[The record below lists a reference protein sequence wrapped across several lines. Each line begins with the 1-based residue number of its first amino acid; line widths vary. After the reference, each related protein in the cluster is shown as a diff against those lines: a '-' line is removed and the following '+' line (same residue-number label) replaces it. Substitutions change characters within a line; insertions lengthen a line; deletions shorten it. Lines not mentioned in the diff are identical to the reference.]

1 MLFGSSG
8 VGGVLP
14 EAGSGICRVGL
25 HRPSHREGLLLSF
38 GFGKRLRTMASD
50 NKAGVMNP
58 LQALEQRLQQHG
70 DAVAFVQPLGG
81 GELREYTW
89 KDVDDEARR
98 IAAYLH
104 AQGMEKGDH
113 VALVSKNCAEWI
125 ITDVA
130 IWMAG
135 GVSVPLYPTLV
146 AETVRQIMEHS
157 ESKFLFV
164 GKLDDWDMMKAGV
177 PDGVKQ
183 IALSLAPEDA
193 LNAFPKW
200 SDVIRE
206 TAPLTEVNTPDMADL
221 ATIVYT
227 SGTTGM
233 PKGVMH
239 DFQGLSI
246 VGEKMIKVYNLEPNE
261 RMISYLPLSH
271 VAERVAVEIA
281 VLYVGNKIFFA
292 ESLDTFGEDIKRA
305 QPTVFFAVPR
315 IWSKFYQKA
324 SEAVP
329 PKKLNTLLK
338 IPFLNKIIKKK
349 VLGAMGLDE
358 CRIAL
363 SGAAALSPDIIT
375 WFKKLGLEI
384 LEVYGMTENLA
395 WSHTTEEGD
404 QQIGWVGTPN
414 DGVEC
419 RIGDGGE
426 IMVRSLGNM
435 KGYYKQPEK
444 TAEDLTE
451 DGWLHTGDVGE
462 IDAKGRLRI
471 TGRVKEIFKTE
482 KGKYVAPAPIENRIV
497 TLPGLELACVIG
509 QGMPQP
515 IALLNITPEEQE
527 KLSNGAEKEHF
538 TKELEKLLA
547 QVNEQLDP
555 HERMSTLVVCK
566 EAWTVENNMITPTLK
581 LKRNEIEKHYAD
593 GIAQWGKT
601 RGVVWEA

>member
-1 MLFGSSG
+1 MTTEKS
-8 VGGVLP
+8 VL
-14 EAGSGICRVGL
+14 
-25 HRPSHREGLLLSF
+25 
-38 GFGKRLRTMASD
+38 T
-50 NKAGVMNP
+50 P
-58 LQALEQRLQQHG
+58 LQALAQRCSQHG
-70 DAVAFVQPLGG
+70 DSVAFVQPLGG

-89 KDVDDEARR
+89 KQVDEEARKV
-98 IAAYLH
+98 ASYL
-104 AQGMEKGDH
+104 QSVGMKKGDH

-177 PDGVKQ
+177 PEGVTQ
-183 IALSLAPEDA
+183 IALSLAPEEA
-193 LNAFPKW
+193 LQAFPKW
-200 SDVIRE
+200 PDIIRDA
-206 TAPLTEVNTPDMADL
+206 APLVEVNVPDLTDL

-239 DFQGLSI
+239 DFESLST
-246 VGEKMIKVYNLEPNE
+246 VGEKMIKVYDLKPDE

-329 PKKLNTLLK
+329 PKKLNRLLK

-363 SGAAALSPDIIT
+363 SGAAALSPEIIT
-375 WFKKLGLEI
+375 WFKKLDLEI

-419 RIGDGGE
+419 RIGEGGE
-426 IMVRSLGNM
+426 ILVRSLGNM
-435 KGYYKQPEK
+435 KGYYKQPDK
-444 TAEDLTE
+444 TAEDLTD
-451 DGWLHTGDVGE
+451 DGWLHTGDVGA
-462 IDAKGRLRI
+462 IDGKGRLQI

-482 KGKYVAPAPIENRIV
+482 KGKYVAPAPIENRLS
-497 TLPGLELACVIG
+497 TMPGLELACVVG
-509 QGMPQP
+509 QGMGQP

-527 KLSNGAEKEHF
+527 RLSKGSEKEHF

-547 QVNEQLDP
+547 RVNEVLDP
-555 HERMSTLVVCK
+555 HERMTTLIVCK
-566 EAWTVENNMITPTLK
+566 DAWTVENNLITPTLK
-581 LKRNEIEKHYAD
+581 LKRNEIEKRYGD
-593 GIAQWGKT
+593 DIVQWSKT

>member
-1 MLFGSSG
+1 
-8 VGGVLP
+8 
-14 EAGSGICRVGL
+14 
-25 HRPSHREGLLLSF
+25 
-38 GFGKRLRTMASD
+38 MASD

-58 LQALEQRLQQHG
+58 LQALQQRLQQHG

-89 KDVDDEARR
+89 KQVDEEARK

-104 AQGMEKGDH
+104 AQGMQKGDH

-193 LNAFPKW
+193 LNAFPKG
-200 SDVIRE
+200 SDIIRD
-206 TAPLTEVNTPDMADL
+206 TAPLAEVNAPDMADL

-363 SGAAALSPDIIT
+363 SGAAALSPEIIT

-435 KGYYKQPEK
+435 KGYYKQPDK

-527 KLSNGAEKEHF
+527 KLSKGAEKEHF

-547 QVNEQLDP
+547 RVNEQIDP

>member
-1 MLFGSSG
+1 M
-8 VGGVLP
+8 
-14 EAGSGICRVGL
+14 
-25 HRPSHREGLLLSF
+25 
-38 GFGKRLRTMASD
+38 TMD
-50 NKAGVMNP
+50 NKAAVMSP
-58 LQALEQRLQQHG
+58 LKALEQRCEKQGQS
-70 DAVAFVQPLGG
+70 VAMVQPMGG
-81 GELREYTW
+81 GELQDYTW
-89 KDVDDEARR
+89 ARINDEARKM
-98 IAAYLH
+98 AAYLQS
-104 AQGMEKGDH
+104 QGVQKGDH

-125 ITDVA
+125 IADLS

-135 GVSVPLYPTLV
+135 AVSVPLYPTLV

-164 GKLDDWDMMKAGV
+164 GKLDDWDIMKEGV
-177 PDGVKQ
+177 PEGVKRV
-183 IALSLAPEDA
+183 AFTLAPRDA
-193 LNAFPKW
+193 LNDFPNW
-200 SDVIRE
+200 GDIIRD
-206 TAPLTEVNTPDMADL
+206 TAPIEQVAEPAMEDI
-221 ATIVYT
+221 ATIIYT

-239 DFQGLSI
+239 DFQSFSI
-246 VGEKMIKVYNLEPNE
+246 VGEKMIKVYNLTPEE

-281 VLYVGNKIFFA
+281 QLYVGGKIFFA
-292 ESLDTFGEDIKRA
+292 ESLETFGEDIKRA

-329 PKKLNTLLK
+329 PKKLNKLLK
-338 IPFLNKIIKKK
+338 IPFLNKVIKKK
-349 VLGAMGLDE
+349 VLGAMGLDQ

-375 WFKKLGLEI
+375 WFKKLDLEI

-404 QQIGWVGTPN
+404 QKIGWVGTPN

-426 IMVRSLGNM
+426 ILVRSLGNM
-435 KGYYKQPEK
+435 KGYYKQPDK

-462 IDAKGRLRI
+462 IDEKGRLRI

-482 KGKYVAPAPIENRIV
+482 KGKYVAPAPIENRLS
-497 TLPGLELACVIG
+497 TQPGLELSCVIG
-509 QGMPQP
+509 QGMGQP

-527 KLSNGAEKEHF
+527 KLSKGSEKEHF
-538 TKELEKLLA
+538 TKELEALLTR
-547 QVNEQLDP
+547 VNHELDP
-555 HERMSTLVVCK
+555 HERMMTLVVCK
-566 EAWTVENNMITPTLK
+566 DAWTVENNLITPTLK
-581 LKRNEIEKHYAD
+581 LKRNEIEKRYAD
-593 GIAQWGKT
+593 DIPKWAKT
-601 RGVVWEA
+601 KGVVWGA

>member
-1 MLFGSSG
+1 M
-8 VGGVLP
+8 
-14 EAGSGICRVGL
+14 
-25 HRPSHREGLLLSF
+25 
-38 GFGKRLRTMASD
+38 T
-50 NKAGVMNP
+50 P
-58 LQALEQRLQQHG
+58 LQALAQRRSQHG

-89 KDVDDEARR
+89 KQVDEEARK
-98 IAAYLH
+98 IAAYLQS
-104 AQGMEKGDH
+104 QGMKKGDH

-177 PDGVKQ
+177 PDDVQQ

-193 LNAFPKW
+193 LQAFPKW
-200 SDVIRE
+200 PDIIRD
-206 TAPLTEVNTPDMADL
+206 TAPLAEVNVPDLKDL

-239 DFQGLSI
+239 DFESLST
-246 VGEKMIKVYNLEPNE
+246 VGEKMIKVYDLKPDE

-329 PKKLNTLLK
+329 PKKLNRLLK

-363 SGAAALSPDIIT
+363 SGAAALSPEIIT
-375 WFKKLGLEI
+375 WFKKLDLEI

-419 RIGDGGE
+419 RIGEGGE
-426 IMVRSLGNM
+426 ILVRSLGNM

-451 DGWLHTGDVGE
+451 DGWLRTGDVGE
-462 IDAKGRLRI
+462 IDGKGRLRI

-482 KGKYVAPAPIENRIV
+482 KGKYVAPAPIENRLS
-497 TLPGLELACVIG
+497 TMPGLELACVIG
-509 QGMPQP
+509 QGMGQP
-515 IALLNITPEEQE
+515 VALLNITPEEQE
-527 KLSNGAEKEHF
+527 RLSKGSEKEHF

-547 QVNEQLDP
+547 RVNEVLDP
-555 HERMSTLVVCK
+555 HERMTTLIVCK
-566 EAWTVENNMITPTLK
+566 DAWSVENNLITPTLK
-581 LKRNEIEKHYAD
+581 LKRNEIEKRYAD
-593 GIAQWGKT
+593 DIVQWSKT

>member
-1 MLFGSSG
+1 MITDKSTITPLKA
-8 VGGVLP
+8 L
-14 EAGSGICRVGL
+14 A
-25 HRPSHREGLLLSF
+25 
-38 GFGKRLRTMASD
+38 RLCS
-50 NKAGVMNP
+50 
-58 LQALEQRLQQHG
+58 QQG

-89 KDVDDEARR
+89 KQVDEEARK
-98 IAAYLH
+98 IAAYL
-104 AQGMEKGDH
+104 QSIGMQKGDH

-146 AETVRQIMEHS
+146 AETVRQILEHS

-164 GKLDDWDMMKAGV
+164 GKLDDWDIMKAGV
-177 PDGVKQ
+177 PDGVQQ
-183 IALSLAPEDA
+183 IALSLAPADV
-193 LNAFPKW
+193 LKDFPKW
-200 SDVIRE
+200 PDIIRD
-206 TAPLTEVNTPDMADL
+206 TAPLLEVNAPALTDL

-239 DFQGLSI
+239 DFEGLST
-246 VGEKMIKVYNLEPNE
+246 VGEKMIKLYDLKPDG

-271 VAERVAVEIA
+271 VAERVVVEIA

-324 SEAVP
+324 SEALP
-329 PKKLNTLLK
+329 PKKLNLLLK
-338 IPFLNKIIKKK
+338 IPIVNKIIKKK
-349 VLGAMGLDE
+349 ILGAMGLDE

-363 SGAAALSPDIIT
+363 SGAAALSPEIIA
-375 WFKKLGLEI
+375 WFKKLDLEI
-384 LEVYGMTENLA
+384 LEGYGMTENLA
-395 WSHTTEEGD
+395 WSHSTEEGD

-426 IMVRSLGNM
+426 ILVRSVGNL
-435 KGYYKQPEK
+435 KGYYKQPDK

-462 IDAKGRLRI
+462 IDGKGRLRI

-482 KGKYVAPAPIENRIV
+482 KGKYVAPAPIENRLS
-497 TLPGLELACVIG
+497 TMPGLELACVIG
-509 QGMPQP
+509 QGMGQP
-515 IALLNITPEEQE
+515 VALLNLTPEEQE
-527 KLSNGAEKEHF
+527 RLSKDGEKERF
-538 TKELEKLLA
+538 NKELEKLLA
-547 QVNEQLDP
+547 RVNEELDP
-555 HERMSTLVVCK
+555 HERLTTLIVCK
-566 EAWTVENNMITPTLK
+566 DAWTVENNLITPTLK
-581 LKRNEIEKHYAD
+581 LKRNEIEKRYGDA
-593 GIAQWGKT
+593 IVRWSKT

>member
-1 MLFGSSG
+1 M
-8 VGGVLP
+8 
-14 EAGSGICRVGL
+14 
-25 HRPSHREGLLLSF
+25 
-38 GFGKRLRTMASD
+38 D
-50 NKAGVMNP
+50 NKAAVMSP
-58 LQALEQRLQQHG
+58 LKALEQRCEKQGQS
-70 DAVAFVQPLGG
+70 VAMVQPMGG
-81 GELREYTW
+81 GELQDYTW
-89 KDVDDEARR
+89 ARINDEARR
-98 IAAYLH
+98 MAAYLQS
-104 AQGMEKGDH
+104 QGVQKGDH

-125 ITDVA
+125 IADLA

-135 GVSVPLYPTLV
+135 AVSVPLYPTLV

-164 GKLDDWDMMKAGV
+164 GKLDDWDIMKGGV

-183 IALSLAPEDA
+183 VAFTLAPRDA
-193 LNAFPKW
+193 LNDFPNW
-200 SDVIRE
+200 GDIIRD
-206 TAPLTEVNTPDMADL
+206 TAPLEQVAEPAMEDI
-221 ATIVYT
+221 ATIIYT

-239 DFQGLSI
+239 DFQSFSI
-246 VGEKMIKVYNLEPNE
+246 VGEKMIKVYNLTPEE

-281 VLYVGNKIFFA
+281 QLYVGGKIFFA
-292 ESLDTFGEDIKRA
+292 ESLETFGEDIKRA

-329 PKKLNTLLK
+329 PKKLNKLLK
-338 IPFLNKIIKKK
+338 IPFLNKVIKKK
-349 VLGAMGLDE
+349 VLGAMGLDQ

-375 WFKKLGLEI
+375 WFKKLDLEI

-404 QQIGWVGTPN
+404 QKIGWVGTPN

-419 RIGDGGE
+419 RIGEGGE

-462 IDAKGRLRI
+462 IDEKGRLRI

-482 KGKYVAPAPIENRIV
+482 KGKYVAPAPIENRLS
-497 TLPGLELACVIG
+497 TQPGLELSCVIG
-509 QGMPQP
+509 QGMGQP

-527 KLSNGAEKEHF
+527 
-538 TKELEKLLA
+538 
-547 QVNEQLDP
+547 
-555 HERMSTLVVCK
+555 
-566 EAWTVENNMITPTLK
+566 
-581 LKRNEIEKHYAD
+581 
-593 GIAQWGKT
+593 
-601 RGVVWEA
+601 

>member
-1 MLFGSSG
+1 
-8 VGGVLP
+8 
-14 EAGSGICRVGL
+14 
-25 HRPSHREGLLLSF
+25 
-38 GFGKRLRTMASD
+38 MASD

-58 LQALEQRLQQHG
+58 LQALEQRHQQHG

-200 SDVIRE
+200 SDIIRE

-261 RMISYLPLSH
+261 RMMSYLPLSH

>member
-1 MLFGSSG
+1 MTTDNN
-8 VGGVLP
+8 GGAL
-14 EAGSGICRVGL
+14 
-25 HRPSHREGLLLSF
+25 
-38 GFGKRLRTMASD
+38 T
-50 NKAGVMNP
+50 P
-58 LQALEQRLQQHG
+58 LQALQERVQQQG
-70 DAVAFVQPLGG
+70 NAVAFVQPLGG
-81 GELREYTW
+81 GEVREYTW
-89 KDVDDEARR
+89 KEIELEARKM
-98 IAAYLH
+98 AAYLQS
-104 AQGMEKGDH
+104 QGMQQGDH
-113 VALVSKNCAEWI
+113 IALVSKNCAEWI
-125 ITDVA
+125 MADLA

-146 AETVRQIMEHS
+146 ADTVRLIMEHS
-157 ESKFLFV
+157 ESKMLFV
-164 GKLDDWDMMKAGV
+164 GKLDDWDMMKDGV

-183 IALSLAPEDA
+183 IAFSLAPEQAKKD
-193 LNAFPKW
+193 FPVW
-200 SDVIRE
+200 TDIIAD
-206 TAPLTEVNTPDMADL
+206 TAPIEEIFTPKPADL

-239 DFQGLSI
+239 DFQALSTI
-246 VGEKMIKVYNLEPNE
+246 GSKMIKVYDLQPNE

-271 VAERVAVEIA
+271 VAERLAVEIA
-281 VLYVGNKIFFA
+281 QLYVGNKVFFA
-292 ESLDTFGEDIKRA
+292 ESLETFGEDIKRA

-338 IPFLNKIIKKK
+338 IPFLNKVIKKK

-363 SGAAALSPDIIT
+363 SGAAALSPEIIT

-395 WSHTTEEGD
+395 WSHTTEVGD
-404 QQIGWVGTPN
+404 QMIGWVGTPN

-419 RIGDGGE
+419 RIAENGE

-435 KGYYKQPEK
+435 KGYYKMPEK

-451 DGWLHTGDVGE
+451 DGWLHTGDKGE
-462 IDAKGRLRI
+462 IDAKGRLKI

-482 KGKYVAPAPIENRIV
+482 KGKYVAPVPIENHIV

-509 QGMPQP
+509 EGMGQP
-515 IALLNITPEEQE
+515 VALLNLTPEEQGR
-527 KLSNGAEKEHF
+527 LSSGSAKEHF
-538 TKELEKLLA
+538 TQELEKHLKH
-547 QVNEQLDP
+547 VNDQIDP
-555 HERMSTLVVCK
+555 HERMTTFIICK
-566 EAWTVENNMITPTLK
+566 DAWTVENNMITPTLK
-581 LKRNEIEKHYAD
+581 LKRNVIEEHYAE
-593 GIAQWGKT
+593 GIKQWSKT
-601 RGVVWEA
+601 KGVVWEA

>member
-1 MLFGSSG
+1 MS
-8 VGGVLP
+8 
-14 EAGSGICRVGL
+14 
-25 HRPSHREGLLLSF
+25 
-38 GFGKRLRTMASD
+38 
-50 NKAGVMNP
+50 P
-58 LQALEQRLQQHG
+58 LKALEERCAKQ
-70 DAVAFVQPLGG
+70 ANSIAMIQPMGG
-81 GELREYTW
+81 GELQEYTW
-89 KDVDDEARR
+89 ARINEEARKM
-98 IAAYLH
+98 AAYLQS
-104 AQGMEKGDH
+104 QGVQKGDH

-125 ITDVA
+125 IADLS

-135 GVSVPLYPTLV
+135 AVSVPLYPTLV

-183 IALSLAPEDA
+183 IAFTLAPQDA
-193 LNAFPKW
+193 LSKFPNW
-200 SDVIRE
+200 GDIIRD
-206 TAPLTEVNTPDMADL
+206 TAPMEQVAEPAMDDI
-221 ATIVYT
+221 ATIIYT

-239 DFQGLSI
+239 DFLAFST
-246 VGEKMIKVYNLEPNE
+246 VGEKMIKVYNLTPEE

-271 VAERVAVEIA
+271 VAERVAVEVA
-281 VLYVGNKIFFA
+281 QLYVGGKIFFA
-292 ESLDTFGEDIKRA
+292 ESLETFGEDIKRA

-329 PKKLNTLLK
+329 PKKLNKLLK
-338 IPFLNKIIKKK
+338 VPFLNKVIKKK
-349 VLGAMGLDE
+349 VLGAMGLDQ

-375 WFKKLGLEI
+375 WFKKLDLEI

-404 QQIGWVGTPN
+404 QKIGWVGTPN

-419 RIGDGGE
+419 RIGEGGE

-435 KGYYKQPEK
+435 KGYYKQPDK

-451 DGWLHTGDVGE
+451 DGWLNTGDVGE
-462 IDAKGRLRI
+462 IDEKGRLRI

-482 KGKYVAPAPIENRIV
+482 KGKYVAPAPIEGRLS
-497 TLPGLELACVIG
+497 TQPGLELACVIG
-509 QGMPQP
+509 QGMGQP

-527 KLSNGAEKEHF
+527 KLSKGSEKEHF

-547 QVNEQLDP
+547 RVNEELDP
-555 HERMSTLVVCK
+555 HERMTTLVVCK
-566 EAWTVENNMITPTLK
+566 DAWTVENNLITPTLK
-581 LKRNEIEKHYAD
+581 LKRNEIEKRYAAD
-593 GIAQWGKT
+593 IPNWSKT
-601 RGVVWEA
+601 KGVVWEA

>member
-1 MLFGSSG
+1 M
-8 VGGVLP
+8 
-14 EAGSGICRVGL
+14 
-25 HRPSHREGLLLSF
+25 
-38 GFGKRLRTMASD
+38 TTD
-50 NKAGVMNP
+50 NNAGVITP
-58 LQALEQRLQQHG
+58 LQALQQRVEQHG

-81 GELREYTW
+81 GKIREYTW
-89 KDVDDEARR
+89 KVVEEEARK

-104 AQGMEKGDH
+104 QQGMQKGDH

-125 ITDVA
+125 ITDLA

-146 AETVRQIMEHS
+146 AETVRLIMEHS

-164 GKLDDWDMMKAGV
+164 GKLDDWDMMKDGV
-177 PDGVKQ
+177 PEGVKQ

-193 LNAFPKW
+193 LQSFPVVT
-200 SDVIRE
+200 DIIRD
-206 TAPLTEVNTPDMADL
+206 TAPIAEVNQPAMSDL

-239 DFQGLSI
+239 DFEGLSI
-246 VGEKMIKVYNLEPNE
+246 VGGKMIKVYDLRPDE

-281 VLYVGNKIFFA
+281 VLYVGSKIFFA
-292 ESLDTFGEDIKRA
+292 ESLETFGEDIKRA

-338 IPFLNKIIKKK
+338 IPFLNKVIKKK

-363 SGAAALSPDIIT
+363 SGAAALSPEIIT

-395 WSHTTEEGD
+395 WSHTTEVGD
-404 QQIGWVGTPN
+404 QKIGWVGTPN

-419 RIGDGGE
+419 RIAENGE

-435 KGYYKQPEK
+435 KGYYKMPEK
-444 TAEDLTE
+444 TAEDLTD
-451 DGWLHTGDVGE
+451 DGWLHTGDKGE
-462 IDAKGRLRI
+462 IDASGRLKI

-482 KGKYVAPAPIENRIV
+482 KGKYVAPVPIENHIV

-509 QGMPQP
+509 EGMGQP
-515 IALLNITPEEQE
+515 VALLNLTPEEQE
-527 KLSNGAEKEHF
+527 KLSSGTEKEHF
-538 TKELEKLLA
+538 SQTLEKHLKH
-547 QVNEQLDP
+547 VNTLLDP
-555 HERMSTLVVCK
+555 HERLTTLIVCK
-566 EAWTVENNMITPTLK
+566 DAWTVENNMITPTLK
-581 LKRNEIEKHYAD
+581 LKRNVIEEHYAE
-593 GIAQWGKT
+593 GIKQWSKT
-601 RGVVWEA
+601 KGVVWEA

>member
-1 MLFGSSG
+1 
-8 VGGVLP
+8 
-14 EAGSGICRVGL
+14 
-25 HRPSHREGLLLSF
+25 
-38 GFGKRLRTMASD
+38 MASD

-338 IPFLNKIIKKK
+338 VPFLNKIIKKK

>member
-1 MLFGSSG
+1 M
-8 VGGVLP
+8 
-14 EAGSGICRVGL
+14 
-25 HRPSHREGLLLSF
+25 
-38 GFGKRLRTMASD
+38 T
-50 NKAGVMNP
+50 P
-58 LQALEQRLQQHG
+58 LQALAQRRSQHG

-89 KDVDDEARR
+89 KQVDEEARK
-98 IAAYLH
+98 IAAYLQS
-104 AQGMEKGDH
+104 QGMKKGDH

-177 PDGVKQ
+177 PDGVQQ
-183 IALSLAPEDA
+183 IALSLAPGDA
-193 LNAFPKW
+193 LQAFPKW
-200 SDVIRE
+200 PDIIRD
-206 TAPLTEVNTPDMADL
+206 TAPLAEINVPDLKDL

-239 DFQGLSI
+239 DFESLSA
-246 VGEKMIKVYNLEPNE
+246 VGEKMIKVYDLKPDE

-329 PKKLNTLLK
+329 PKKLNRLLK

-363 SGAAALSPDIIT
+363 SGAAALSPEIIT
-375 WFKKLGLEI
+375 WFKKLDLEI

-419 RIGDGGE
+419 RIGEGGE
-426 IMVRSLGNM
+426 ILVRSLGNM

-451 DGWLHTGDVGE
+451 DGWLRTGDVGE
-462 IDAKGRLRI
+462 IDGKGRLRI

-482 KGKYVAPAPIENRIV
+482 KGKYVAPAPIENRLS
-497 TLPGLELACVIG
+497 TMPGLELACVIG
-509 QGMPQP
+509 EGMGQP
-515 IALLNITPEEQE
+515 VALLNITPEEQE
-527 KLSNGAEKEHF
+527 RLSKGSEKEHF

-547 QVNEQLDP
+547 RVNEVLDP
-555 HERMSTLVVCK
+555 HERMTTLIVCK
-566 EAWTVENNMITPTLK
+566 DAWSVENNLITPTLK
-581 LKRNEIEKHYAD
+581 LKRNEIEKRYGD
-593 GIAQWGKT
+593 DIVQWSKT